1 MASFQQRS
9 REFSARELVT
19 KVMSPR
25 IAVVASQGANELCQA
40 NHLASVVDL
49 FRPFGEHIEGRV
61 TVHGSMGLPSAID
74 NFTLR
79 FTEMDQLEEPDAKT
93 SERWLSEVVR
103 ASANDF
109 EDRFQIKSREQ
120 VTPDYLHAPPEKV
133 YPWYAKYRDVFFMTG
148 GVSDHETF
156 EHPVACV
163 IAVSSLSPDP
173 INEIHQLNNLSTP
186 SIVFEKTF
194 MDPSLLKYYVL
205 IHDCTKGNLDNALEI
220 LDRMRRT
227 FGLHCNILKINSVD
241 PESASLPKDRNAY
254 IWARSVAQSKLLAMG
269 HAAKDPSTT
278 RNSLSSITSAGVSGT
293 LADLTSQRSSMS
305 SPVYST
311 GNNSPIFA
319 QNPVFSQL
327 GNDEEDGT
335 FDQEP
340 LALPP
345 SENQSLT
352 LDLLLRPE
360 VPRESYGCCMSSED
374 INAIISVLREMLA
387 QSIIPYME
395 RNINH
400 WNEQVAASR
409 KGIAGRFRRYF
420 GTGSKGPASAQQSP
434 MAGPNGGVI
443 YPHAAPE
450 AQMRK
455 LADWAFMLRDYKFAS
470 SVYETAKKDYAS
482 DKAWKYYGGAQEMIG
497 LCQLMTPQ
505 PLGAKNDVDHY
516 IESAVNSYIH
526 KAKSPFFGSRATLL
540 AFELFKQRNMYRESP
555 ITLTRMTAEVSDLR
569 NGLFL
574 EQAAH
579 CYLKLPRPSARK
591 YAFHMIMAGH
601 RFNKADQKEHAY
613 RCYMAASLVYDG
625 KGWGL
630 ADDHISCA
638 LGRQSYQL
646 GKSEEVLD
654 HYKKLLRESRQSP
667 QQQAVYMKEFLSVY
681 RDYTNKIEADPLR
694 ETFPDFPLPIVLGST
709 ARIVLST
716 SQATNEHN
724 DAWAELEGNA
734 LTASSASG
742 QRTISAVGEH
752 VLATVNVK
760 NPLQIPVILTD
771 VILGCEHSTS
781 TTMFTVPVDAAEEAH
796 LALYDQQSP
805 EFQGKVSFAA
815 FDCDRIDRVILEPGQ
830 IRTLTFEILPKQ
842 EGQIKVMG
850 LHCNVEGQVHAYKD
864 IVKRGKRLN
873 KTKEQMMAIMY
884 EEDKSLDILV
894 APEMPLLDV
903 QFHSSPE
910 MLLSGEV
917 CELSLEIKNRGKKG
931 LKNLLVRMSHPTF
944 FCIGEKRDQ
953 GDLGLYNK
961 SEGNSATETIEVDN
975 SLQLTTSQQILEQIL
990 SPGESIRIPTWL
1002 RGEKIGKH
1010 NFLFVFSYESEQEG
1024 TAMGTRTLRHTI
1036 AAQVLPSLKINA
1048 FTRPST
1054 KGLNE
1059 FILGIETENLQTV
1072 PNFEFLQISSMS
1084 ASWIIEAVEKS
1095 DESEEYRSIA
1105 PRQTVFTY
1113 YRIKKSDRA
1122 TVPTLSPER
1131 FMAKALEKLVIG
1143 QETLKDVP
1151 PSLDLQLCHLSTTD
1165 SHINSTS
1172 PVLKYF
1178 SRTSRLGWRQVSL
1191 GAQFSS
1197 IPATVDR
1204 RHLFSVYGSNDIDLA
1219 LFWNIPKMNRR
1230 GHHYIIGINL
1240 GVQQNPFQPLDP
1252 NDELEEGSEETA
1264 RRALYE
1270 QTMRDQAALVQ
1281 ALTMNPHF
1289 RDESPV
1295 KISMRSEDSI
1305 QHPFST
1311 KHLCNTPVRVVIKNC
1326 SWNKHIAYTLEMLSS
1341 KDPMVPQKAAGVS
1354 GVAPNDSTQIQDS
1367 TNPHTNALPFF
1378 WSGSTFSTGYLEPLA
1393 EVEIVL
1399 LACFTQPGVYDIN
1412 RWRLAV
1418 QVVKSQRK
1426 RKNAAESKKQIMAKD
1441 GDDFEDVNLN
1451 ESASSPVVA
1460 PQGIG
1465 KGFMQMPNLAHYIQ
1479 VSSS

>member
-1 MASFQQRS
+1 
-9 REFSARELVT
+9 
-19 KVMSPR
+19 
-25 IAVVASQGANELCQA
+25 
-40 NHLASVVDL
+40 
-49 FRPFGEHIEGRV
+49 
-61 TVHGSMGLPSAID
+61 MGLPSAID

-79 FTEMDQLEEPDAKT
+79 FTEMEQLEEPDTKM
-93 SERWLSEVVR
+93 SERWLSEIVS
-103 ASANDF
+103 ASVQGF
-109 EDRFQIKSREQ
+109 EDTFQIKSAEQ
-120 VTPDYLHAPPEKV
+120 VTSDYLHASPERV
-133 YPWYAKYRDVFFMTG
+133 YPWYTKYRDLFFLTG
-148 GVSDHETF
+148 GVSDHESF
-156 EHPVACV
+156 DHPVACI

-173 INEIHQLNNLSTP
+173 INEIHQLNNMSTP
-186 SIVFEKTF
+186 SVVFEKTY
-194 MDPSLLKYYVL
+194 MDPTLLKYHIL
-205 IHDCTKGNLDNALEI
+205 IHDCSKGNLDNALEI

-227 FGLHCNILKINSVD
+227 FGLHCNILKINSVN
-241 PESASLPKDRNAY
+241 PEESDLPKDRNAH
-254 IWARSVAQSKLLAMG
+254 IWAKSIAQSKLLAMG
-269 HAAKDPSTT
+269 HAAKDPTT
-278 RNSLSSITSAGVSGT
+278 ARNSMSSIASSGASGT
-293 LADLTSQRSSMS
+293 AADLASQRSSMS
-305 SPVYST
+305 SPVYSNT

-319 QNPVFSQL
+319 PNPVFAQL
-327 GNDEEDGT
+327 GNDDEDGT
-335 FDQEP
+335 FDRPQSALQQP
-340 LALPP
+340 L
-345 SENQSLT
+345 ETQSLMI
-352 LDLLLRPE
+352 DLLLRPE
-360 VPRESYGCCMSSED
+360 VAREPYGCCMSNDD
-374 INAIISVLREMLA
+374 INAVISLLREMLA

-420 GTGSKGPASAQQSP
+420 GAATKGPASAQQSP
-434 MAGPNGGVI
+434 IVGPNGSMI
-443 YPHAAPE
+443 YPHTAPE

-497 LCQLMTPQ
+497 LCQLMAPQ
-505 PLGAKNDVDHY
+505 ALAAKNDVDHY

-526 KAKSPFFGSRATLL
+526 KARSAFFGSRATLL
-540 AFELFKQRNMYRESP
+540 TYELFKQRNMYRESP

-579 CYLKLPRPSARK
+579 CYLKFPRPSVRK

-613 RCYMAASLVYDG
+613 RCYMAASLVYDS

-630 ADDHISCA
+630 VDDHISCA

-694 ETFPDFPLPIVLGST
+694 ETFPDFPLPVVLGST

-716 SQATNEHN
+716 SQSANENN
-724 DAWAELEGNA
+724 DGWAELEGNA
-734 LTASSASG
+734 AEASNASG
-742 QRTISAVGEH
+742 QRVVSAVGEH

-760 NPLQIPVILTD
+760 NPMQIPLILTD

-781 TTMFTVPVDAAEEAH
+781 TTTFTVPVDAAEEAH

-830 IRTLTFEILPKQ
+830 TRTLTFEILPKQ

-873 KTKEQMMAIMY
+873 KTKEQMMSVMY

-903 QFHSSPE
+903 QFHSLPE

-931 LKNLLVRMSHPTF
+931 LKNLNVRMSHPTF
-944 FCIGEKRDQ
+944 FCIGEKKDH

-961 SEGNSATETIEVDN
+961 SSGSFATEMIQVDN
-975 SLQLTTSQQILEQIL
+975 SLQLTSTQQILEKVL
-990 SPGESIRIPTWL
+990 APGESLRVPTWL

-1024 TAMGTRTLRHTI
+1024 TAMGTRTLRHT
-1036 AAQVLPSLKINA
+1036 ASAQVLPSLKINA

-1084 ASWIIEAVEKS
+1084 ASWVIEAVEKS
-1095 DESEEYRSIA
+1095 SEVEDHRSIA
-1105 PRQTVFTY
+1105 PRQTVFSY
-1113 YRIKKSDRA
+1113 YRIMKSDQA
-1122 TVPTLSPER
+1122 KIPKVTPER

-1143 QETLKDVP
+1143 QERLKEVP
-1151 PSLDLQLCHLSTTD
+1151 PPLDLHLCHLSTIEE
-1165 SHINSTS
+1165 HIDSTS
-1172 PVLKYF
+1172 AVLKYF

-1191 GAQFSS
+1191 GTQFSS

-1204 RHLFSVYGSNDIDLA
+1204 RHLFSMYGSNDIDLA

-1252 NDELEEGSEETA
+1252 SDELEDGTEETA

-1295 KISMRSEDSI
+1295 KISIRSKDSLR
-1305 QHPFST
+1305 HDFSR
-1311 KHLCNTPVRVVIKNC
+1311 KSLCNTSVKVVIRNC

-1341 KDPMVPQKAAGVS
+1341 KDPMVPQKATG
-1354 GVAPNDSTQIQDS
+1354 TQEAQVQDL
-1367 TNPHTNALPFF
+1367 TNPHLNAHPFF
-1378 WSGSTFSTGYLEPLA
+1378 WSGSTFSTGFLGPLA
-1393 EVEIVL
+1393 EVEIEL
-1399 LACFTQPGVYDIN
+1399 LACFTLPGVYDIN

-1418 QVVKSQRK
+1418 QVVKSRH
-1426 RKNAAESKKQIMAKD
+1426 KQKGAGVKVQPVD
-1441 GDDFEDVNLN
+1441 QTHGQDQHEGGFEDVDLN
-1451 ESASSPVVA
+1451 GDESLGAAVEEA
-1460 PQGIG
+1460 PQSIG

-1479 VSSS
+1479 VTPLIE